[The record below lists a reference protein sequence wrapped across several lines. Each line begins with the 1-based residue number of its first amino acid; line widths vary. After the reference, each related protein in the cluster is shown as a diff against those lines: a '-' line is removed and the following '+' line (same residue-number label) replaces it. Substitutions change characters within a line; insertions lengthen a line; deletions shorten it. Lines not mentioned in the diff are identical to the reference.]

1 MIDRTAFTVYHENLF
16 SQITALAS
24 PPDEGGTVPAVV
36 LNQDYYFTQAR
47 ERMLRRKNEIL
58 ARLDYADECRVKTD
72 AVRSFWQ
79 VHGLPA
85 QLVRPIIPS
94 PLPRGY
100 RATSKRR
107 VYVSRGGV
115 LRFCMGYGA
124 EREETLRSTLE
135 PESHNDVYSWLRK
148 ALVSPAYRNVGRSLN
163 SSLFITSF
171 ILNTMKSLENCIVV

>member
-1 MIDRTAFTVYHENLF
+1 MAFSRPRRPARGASKSAPDDKRSFPARRETAPKTQEASGGAAEFLF
-16 SQITALAS
+16 QHAVSLAVS
-24 PPDEGGTVPAVV
+24 NAQLEDKLDAEHPH
-36 LNQDYYFTQAR
+36 
-47 ERMLRRKNEIL
+47 EIL
-58 ARLDYADECRVKTD
+58 APLDYADECRVKAD

-85 QLVRPIIPS
+85 QLVRQIIPS

-135 PESHNDVYSWLRK
+135 PESHNNVYSWLRK
-148 ALVSPAYRNVGRSLN
+148 ALVSPAYRPVGRSLN
-163 SSLFITSF
+163 FRSP
-171 ILNTMKSLENCIVV
+171 